1 MSNFVRQRGFLDP
14 NRLLHAPQ
22 FSAAPMHNQEG
33 TNLSATA
40 LAGMHLG
47 GGAEMSSNTQV
58 LWGTNINTNELQSK
72 LKDFL
77 TTFTLEPTDDEM
89 AVDGDAQFNMQPH
102 YISLLKQIA
111 ETEEYVLDV
120 DCEHIHQYNP
130 LLYKQLEDYPT
141 DVIPIFDLVALAVFK
156 ETNYHNMNANGV
168 DGIQESGMQDFEQ
181 NEQII

>member
-1 MSNFVRQRGFLDP
+1 
-14 NRLLHAPQ
+14 
-22 FSAAPMHNQEG
+22 MHNQEG
-33 TNLSATA
+33 TNLSNTA

-72 LKDFL
+72 LKEFL
-77 TTFTLEPTDDEM
+77 TTFTVEPADDDM
-89 AVDGDAQFNMQPH
+89 AMDGDEQFNLQPH

-130 LLYKQLEDYPT
+130 LLYK
-141 DVIPIFDLVALAVFK
+141 
-156 ETNYHNMNANGV
+156 
-168 DGIQESGMQDFEQ
+168 
-181 NEQII
+181 